1 MEKSASGASHDSAAR
16 GDVPKCLDGT
26 REAIIEKIVAWL
38 DDQEDTH
45 ALQWM
50 YGPAGCG
57 KTSIAQS
64 IAEILELA
72 GYLGA
77 SFFWSRSA
85 TNRPTSNEQFVA
97 TIAHQFCK
105 SIPGFVDH
113 ITSALEQDSALVN
126 KTLSIQMAKLVV
138 GPLNRVF
145 QERTLP
151 FGKRWLL
158 LIDALDEC
166 SGDNSQAEIIKII
179 AETLAEL
186 KFPLHILLCSRDE
199 HAIRTALT
207 LTHSTLNEGTLEM
220 VDLANEYE
228 AGQDILWL
236 IESRFDKIKKIHPA
250 RNKLTQWPCEDD
262 LYALVHKSA
271 GLFIYAEVVMRY
283 IESPDSLPTRSL
295 KEVLELS
302 ILNPENIFSKL
313 DGMYALVLSKIPPK
327 NIQHVHNIFVWLI
340 FEVDHPGDHP
350 QKTLS
355 NCDKLFAF
363 DEGEASIFLHGL
375 KSVVKIPSDT
385 DYDQSLGFFHASFGD
400 LLKDKGRL
408 QAQHC
413 NLDRFYCNEQQAHF
427 ELAMRWIAL
436 CKRYEWLSVVM
447 SKCTIPKN
455 LELTI
460 LMFCLKM
467 KACSMASNITAWR
480 WSQDLNSGKA
490 L

>member
-179 AETLAEL
+179 AETLAKL

-207 LTHSTLNEGTLEM
+207 LTHSTLNEETLEM
-220 VDLANEYE
+220 VDLADEYE

-236 IESRFDKIKKIHPA
+236 IESRIDKIKKTHPA
-250 RNKLTQWPCEDD
+250 RITLSQWPTADD
-262 LYALVHKSA
+262 LYALVNRSA

-283 IESPDSLPTRSL
+283 IESPDSLPMQSL

-302 ILNPENIFSKL
+302 IPDSENIFSQL
-313 DGMYALVLSKIPPK
+313 DGMYALILNKIPPK
-327 NIQHVHNIFVWLI
+327 NIQHVRNLFFWLI
-340 FEVDHPGDHP
+340 FERDHRNYGGRHYAN
-350 QKTLS
+350 KTLTF
-355 NCDKLFAF
+355 CDMLLAF
-363 DEGEASIFLHGL
+363 NEGETAILLHSL
-375 KSVVKIPSDT
+375 KSIVKIPSDT
-385 DYDQSLGFFHASFGD
+385 DYDQPLGFFHASFGD
-400 LLKDKGRL
+400 LLKNKDRL
-408 QAQHC
+408 QHC
-413 NLDRFYCNEQQAHF
+413 NLDRFYCDGQQAHS
-427 ELAMRWIAL
+427 ELAKRWITF
-436 CKRYEWLSVVM
+436 
-447 SKCTIPKN
+447 SKTYN
-455 LELTI
+455 SEQL
-460 LMFCLKM
+460 
-467 KACSMASNITAWR
+467 SMASSEWQVHHTR
-480 WSQDLNSGKA
+480 KS
-490 L
+490 